1 MGSQIAVAPKG
12 SSNAQPNANPI
23 MSFVPM
29 IVVIGILYFLIIRP
43 QQQQAKEHRS
53 LVDNLKTGDRVITQG
68 GVHGTVTSLK
78 GAVVQVKIADN
89 VKVDVN
95 RTAIAQVLQAPT
107 NGSVASVTG
116 EKSA

>member
-1 MGSQIAVAPKG
+1 MGSQTAVAPRG
-12 SSNAQPNANPI
+12 SPNAQPANPI

-43 QQQQAKEHRS
+43 QQQQAKEHKR

-78 GAVVQVKIADN
+78 GAIVQVKIADN
-89 VKVDVN
+89 VRVDVN
-95 RTAIAQVLQAPT
+95 RTAIAQVLQSST
-107 NGSVASVTG
+107 NGSASPVSG